1 MARRGSPQRK
11 GKVIERPGVSEE
23 DIEEIREAFNLFD
36 TDGSG
41 TIDPKELKA
50 AMQSLGFEAKNQ
62 TIYQMIGDI
71 DKDGSGEIDFE
82 EFLDMMTAKMSDKD
96 SREDIMKVFNLFD
109 DDQSGKI
116 SLRNLK
122 RVAKELGETM
132 TDAELLEMIERADND
147 QDGEI
152 NFEEFYAIMTK
163 KTFN

>member
-1 MARRGSPQRK
+1 MG
-11 GKVIERPGVSEE
+11 
-23 DIEEIREAFNLFD
+23 
-36 TDGSG
+36 
-41 TIDPKELKA
+41 
-50 AMQSLGFEAKNQ
+50 
-62 TIYQMIGDI
+62 I
-71 DKDGSGEIDFE
+71 DKDGSGSIDFE

-96 SREDIMKVFNLFD
+96 SRKDIMKVFNLFD

-163 KTFN
+163 KTFS